1 MPSGSISRKYSSV
14 PQVRGSV
21 NSSLIRSSSGLPRPL
36 YSGRRGMRSPSI
48 TSTMRPSTSDSTRTE
63 PRNRITNGMPM
74 ISTARPADSDTP
86 VTTQVK

>member
-1 MPSGSISRKYSSV
+1 MPSGISSRKYSCV
-14 PQVRGSV
+14 VQVRGSV
-21 NSSLIRSSSGLPRPL
+21 NISPIRLSSGLPRSA

-48 TSTMRPSTSDSTRTE
+48 VSTIRPSTSDSTRTE
-63 PRNRITNGMPM
+63 PKYRIANGTPM